1 MYWNALSYIEV
12 ADVAV
17 LFFLQITISDLCT
30 VTTLMPMV
38 SFVIVLL
45 TLLLFMIM
53 MENMLL
59 FATLT
64 YIISFHI
71 YHFQECYAV
80 VGPEK
85 RMIHYGHFDNSF
97 QFSREI

>member
-38 SFVIVLL
+38 SF
-45 TLLLFMIM
+45 
-53 MENMLL
+53 
-59 FATLT
+59 
-64 YIISFHI
+64 
-71 YHFQECYAV
+71 CYV
-80 VGPEK
+80 VVA
-85 RMIHYGHFDNSF
+85 FL
-97 QFSREI
+97 